1 MLSCSSLAYL
11 QLSCERSSITYYLVQ
26 IFRWE
31 IYGLHRTRPS
41 LCVVFPASPSLS
53 LEIRRRGREEEQLI
67 ATHCLPAQHGGSRW
81 MAGSGRGWD
90 KLLVVGAISY
100 LSGGRSQGFVG
111 LWGTQSGVTGAPVST
126 LRLAHLSPPSP
137 RAPLPALAICCPCFI
152 WSKAVLHWE

>member
-90 KLLVVGAISY
+90 KLLVVGAIFH

-111 LWGTQSGVTGAPVST
+111 LWGTQSVVTGDPPPTQRKPSAAPASSGAKLLCTGNRAVSN
-126 LRLAHLSPPSP
+126 
-137 RAPLPALAICCPCFI
+137 CG
-152 WSKAVLHWE
+152 